1 MVTSVSI
8 VTSLRLSPATR
19 LLPEAGD
26 AGLFG
31 GELGSPGHEELAH
44 FVPVVQPSTLGQACS
59 EGDPAGT
66 PFIRDSHDEQERCSM
81 ESFL

>member
-1 MVTSVSI
+1 M
-8 VTSLRLSPATR
+8 
-19 LLPEAGD
+19 LPDEHRDFVAPQPRDAAVARGGD
-26 AGLFG
+26 AGLPG
-31 GELGSPGHEELAH
+31 VSVAPGHEKLEH
-44 FVPVVQPSTLGQACS
+44 FVPGVPAINATTAVCS